1 MLAGGGDEPAG
12 GVVARGATNSVTLSL
27 WEKVVRTK

>member
-1 MLAGGGDEPAG
+1 MLAGGGDEAAG
-12 GVVARGATNSVTLSL
+12 GVVVRGGTNSVILSI